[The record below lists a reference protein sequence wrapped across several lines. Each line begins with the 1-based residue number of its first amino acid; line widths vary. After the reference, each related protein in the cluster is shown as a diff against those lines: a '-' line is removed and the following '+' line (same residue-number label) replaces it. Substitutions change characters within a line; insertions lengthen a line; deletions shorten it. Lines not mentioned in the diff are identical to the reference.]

1 MVNDVGTHRARPGA
15 DAVFERN
22 DLHAVMRL
30 VTPGA
35 RARKSRSLL
44 LYVHVPFCSSKCH
57 FCDWVVGY
65 KTRDLT
71 DAGALRKGYV
81 EALCQQIDA
90 YGHRLQDLGYRVTN
104 IYWGGGTPTRLEPAQ
119 LARVHKSLAG
129 AFDLSTVEEHTAE
142 CSPETITAEHL
153 EVLLRCGLNR
163 ISVGVQSFDD
173 TILRR
178 MGRAHDAAAAEAAIR
193 LVRRAGIENFN
204 IDVIVG
210 FPGQDR
216 DSCRTAVQRAIDL
229 GVPHVSVYMFR
240 EFSTELVAVRQAG
253 ARGRAARASH
263 AADYLAAE
271 SLLRDAGYEEYIVG
285 YFSRAA
291 EYRFAGEN
299 HYFSFGGDYFGFG
312 AGASSTVGRCALK
325 TGMPARYGDS
335 QVRAYIEAPTRM
347 VAGPL
352 ETMPDELYLSSY
364 FKAFATREGIR
375 FDRWNDQFGF
385 DFQRFVAARPAVR
398 QWFAEEEER
407 GARFVTTQ
415 RGIALA
421 PETWVSTM
429 IWRH

>member
-1 MVNDVGTHRARPGA
+1 MRTGPDRAHA
-15 DAVFERN
+15 DAVFEPR
-22 DLHAVMRL
+22 DLPTVMQL

-65 KTRDLT
+65 PTRDLI
-71 DAGALRKGYV
+71 DAGALRDRYV
-81 EALCQQIDA
+81 DALCRQIDA
-90 YGHRLQDLGYRVTN
+90 YGPRLQELGYRVSN
-104 IYWGGGTPTRLEPAQ
+104 IYWGGGTPTRLAPAQ
-119 LARVHKSLAG
+119 LARVHQSLAA

-142 CSPETITAEHL
+142 GSPETITAEHL
-153 EVLLRCGLNR
+153 QVLQRCGLNR

-173 TILRR
+173 AILRR
-178 MGRAHDAAAAEAAIR
+178 MGRAHDAAAAEAAIA
-193 LVRRAGIENFN
+193 LVQRAGIESFN

-210 FPGQDR
+210 FPGQDGE
-216 DSCRTAVQRAIDL
+216 SCRNTVRRAIDL

-240 EFSTELVAVRQAG
+240 EFSTELVALRRAG
-253 ARGRAARASH
+253 AQDRAARASH
-263 AADYLAAE
+263 AADYLAVQ
-271 SLLRDAGYEEYIVG
+271 SLLREAGYEEYIVG
-285 YFSRAA
+285 YFARGAD
-291 EYRFAGEN
+291 YRFAGES

-312 AGASSTVGRCALK
+312 AGAFSTVGRCALK
-325 TGMPARYGDS
+325 TGTPARYGDS
-335 QVRAYIEAPTRM
+335 QVRGFIEAPTRM

-352 ETMPDELYLSSY
+352 ESMPDELYLDSY

-375 FDRWNDQFGF
+375 FDRWKDQFGF

-398 QWFAEEEER
+398 RWFAEQETL
-407 GARFVTTQ
+407 GARFVTTD